1 MATLSFRLHK
11 RTLLLWRCQFF
22 FSSHEQIQTKLQPL
36 CSFCTATFKK
46 LKAFREGVLISP
58 QSLFDYLHVTRLREI
73 NTLSLLKNNL
83 GYSLS
88 GQA

>member
-1 MATLSFRLHK
+1 MYASDTHHMSRSKENYNTQSAHSAQPRLN
-11 RTLLLWRCQFF
+11 
-22 FSSHEQIQTKLQPL
+22 SSIKQ
-36 CSFCTATFKK
+36 
-46 LKAFREGVLISP
+46 AFREGVLISP